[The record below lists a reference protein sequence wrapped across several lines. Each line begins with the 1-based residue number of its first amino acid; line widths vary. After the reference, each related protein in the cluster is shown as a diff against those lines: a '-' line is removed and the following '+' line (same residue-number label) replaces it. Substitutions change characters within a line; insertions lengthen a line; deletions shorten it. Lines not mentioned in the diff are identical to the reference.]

1 MSLGLSY
8 LNNSLGKSIN
18 GYLWSVFIKIRDPQS
33 TDILDKLISLANNR
47 ERSLQKSL
55 GKNMIFKIWFNNIKP
70 LF

>member
-47 ERSLQKSL
+47 ERQLANI
-55 GKNMIFKIWFNNIKP
+55 GKKYDFQN
-70 LF
+70 LV

>member
-33 TDILDKLISLANNR
+33 TEILDKLISLANNR
-47 ERSLQKSL
+47 ERQLANI
-55 GKNMIFKIWFNNIKP
+55 GKKYDFQN
-70 LF
+70 LV

>member
-1 MSLGLSY
+1 MPLGLSY

-47 ERSLQKSL
+47 ERQLANI
-55 GKNMIFKIWFNNIKP
+55 GKKYDFQN
-70 LF
+70 LV

>member
-8 LNNSLGKSIN
+8 LKNSLGKSIN

-47 ERSLQKSL
+47 ERSLQIL

>member
-18 GYLWSVFIKIRDPQS
+18 GYLWSVFIKIRDHQS

-47 ERSLQKSL
+47 ERQLANI
-55 GKNMIFKIWFNNIKP
+55 GKKYDFQN
-70 LF
+70 LV

>member
-47 ERSLQKSL
+47 VRQLANI
-55 GKNMIFKIWFNNIKP
+55 GKKYDFQN
-70 LF
+70 LV

>member
-33 TDILDKLISLANNR
+33 TDILDRLISLANNR
-47 ERSLQKSL
+47 ERQLANI
-55 GKNMIFKIWFNNIKP
+55 GKKYDFQN
-70 LF
+70 LV